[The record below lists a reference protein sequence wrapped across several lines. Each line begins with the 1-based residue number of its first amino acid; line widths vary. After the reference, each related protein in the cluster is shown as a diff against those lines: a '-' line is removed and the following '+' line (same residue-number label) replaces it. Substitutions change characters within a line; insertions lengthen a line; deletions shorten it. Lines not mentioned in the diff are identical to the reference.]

1 MGMFAD
7 IARMLGQQGPA
18 GSWAGASQLAIGI
31 ATEGRSEPN
40 VDPLERMKV
49 EQLAR
54 VADLHVADVLGLPT
68 STSGGA
74 VTVVPVT
81 RTRWVQDALEAYRPL
96 VERLAT
102 ALGTAPDHDAE
113 ADAGDDPE
121 AQLAGMLQSM
131 MKMFQPMM
139 LSMTAGSMVGHLATR
154 ALGVYDLPIPRPRSD
169 ELQLVL
175 PNLDAFGEAWSLPPD
190 DLRLWMCVHE
200 IAHHAV
206 LGVPHVRA
214 RLDELLADFAA
225 GFRSDPSALEDRFAS
240 VDPTDPSSLAGLQ
253 EVFGDPEAILG
264 AIRSPAQEALLPR
277 LEATVAVVVGVVDHV
292 LDQIGA
298 KLMPGYG
305 MLTEALRRRR
315 VEAGDAGRFVERL
328 LGLELAQ
335 ATYDRGEAFVE
346 GVVERAGEDGLRQLW
361 AGEAFLPT
369 PAEVDAPG
377 LWLARIEL
385 G

>member
-1 MGMFAD
+1 
-7 IARMLGQQGPA
+7 
-18 GSWAGASQLAIGI
+18 
-31 ATEGRSEPN
+31 
-40 VDPLERMKV
+40 
-49 EQLAR
+49 
-54 VADLHVADVLGLPT
+54 
-68 STSGGA
+68 
-74 VTVVPVT
+74 
-81 RTRWVQDALEAYRPL
+81 
-96 VERLAT
+96 
-102 ALGTAPDHDAE
+102 
-113 ADAGDDPE
+113 
-121 AQLAGMLQSM
+121 
-131 MKMFQPMM
+131 MM

-175 PNLDAFGEAWSLPPD
+175 PNLDAFGEAWSLPPE
-190 DLRLWMCVHE
+190 DLRLWVCVHE

-214 RLDELLADFAA
+214 RLDELLAEFAA
-225 GFRSDPSALEDRFAS
+225 GFRSDPGALEDRFAS

-277 LEATVAVVVGVVDHV
+277 LEATVAVVVGVVDHA

-328 LGLELAQ
+328 LGLELTQ

-361 AGEAFLPT
+361 AGETFLPT

>member
-18 GSWAGASQLAIGI
+18 GAWAGASQLAIGI

-68 STSGGA
+68 STSGRA

-96 VERLAT
+96 VERLAS
-102 ALGTAPDHDAE
+102 ALGTAPGQDAE
-113 ADAGDDPE
+113 VDAGDDPE

-190 DLRLWMCVHE
+190 DLRLWVCVHE

-214 RLDELLADFAA
+214 RLDDLLAEFAA
-225 GFRSDPSALEDRFAS
+225 GFRSDPGALEDRFAS
-240 VDPTDPSSLAGLQ
+240 VDPTDPSSMTGLQ

-328 LGLELAQ
+328 LGLELTQ
-335 ATYDRGEAFVE
+335 ATYDRGEAFVD
-346 GVVERAGEDGLRQLW
+346 GVVERAGEEGLRQLW